1 MIMANWALVVL
12 TLGLLIVTIIY
23 AVYTRKLADDT
34 KRMADIMVREF
45 ELKVA
50 PIIDIRL
57 GTRSHSSEGFQIQC
71 LLSNLGSYPVR
82 PNKIVMKWW
91 YKMDLTRSHLIE
103 IKLDK
108 SLDKGNPI
116 TVPIKIR
123 DDEIVTPDIPESEKL
138 SGYHLGRIVVA
149 SIWLEFYDM
158 TGKARR
164 TSEMILDP
172 LMS

>member
-1 MIMANWALVVL
+1 
-12 TLGLLIVTIIY
+12 
-23 AVYTRKLADDT
+23 
-34 KRMADIMVREF
+34 
-45 ELKVA
+45 
-50 PIIDIRL
+50 
-57 GTRSHSSEGFQIQC
+57 
-71 LLSNLGSYPVR
+71 
-82 PNKIVMKWW
+82 
-91 YKMDLTRSHLIE
+91 MDLTRSHLIE

-116 TVPIKIR
+116 TVPIKLR

-149 SIWLEFYDM
+149 SIWLEFFDM

>member
-1 MIMANWALVVL
+1 MISNIASIVVAVALVV
-12 TLGLLIVTIIY
+12 VTY
-23 AVYTRKLADDT
+23 LYMRHT

-57 GTRSHSSEGFQIQC
+57 GTRSHSSEGFEIQC
-71 LLSNLGSYPVR
+71 LLSNLGFYPVR
-82 PNKIVMKWW
+82 ADKVVMKWW
-91 YKMDLTRSHLIE
+91 YKMETTRSRLIE
-103 IKLDK
+103 MRLDK
-108 SLDKGNPI
+108 SLDKGNPPI
-116 TVPIKIR
+116 TVPIKLR
-123 DDEIVTPDIPESEKL
+123 DSEIVTPEFPESEKL
-138 SGYHLGRIVVA
+138 SGYHLGRIIAA

-164 TSEMILDP
+164 TREMILDP

>member
-34 KRMADIMVREF
+34 KGMADIMVREF

-57 GTRSHSSEGFQIQC
+57 GTRSHSREGFQIQC

-82 PNKIVMKWW
+82 PNR
-91 YKMDLTRSHLIE
+91 LL
-103 IKLDK
+103 
-108 SLDKGNPI
+108 
-116 TVPIKIR
+116 
-123 DDEIVTPDIPESEKL
+123 
-138 SGYHLGRIVVA
+138 
-149 SIWLEFYDM
+149 
-158 TGKARR
+158 
-164 TSEMILDP
+164 
-172 LMS
+172 